1 MAATTAE
8 VRLHGRRVGFLRF
21 NKGRSEFVYE
31 DDLDAPSHQTLG
43 QIFEDDPRAVRR
55 AFTGVP
61 AWFANLLPEGALR
74 KQIIREMGGG
84 NIGDF
89 TLLLRLGDYLPG
101 AVSVHAESEPV
112 EDVGPDPRAETPEH
126 PLRHSLAGVQLKFSV
141 SSDRLTSPASGN
153 GGWWIVKLPD
163 RTFRNLPANEY
174 LTMRWLAATGFE
186 VPTVD
191 LVPATEV
198 KGVAEGL
205 ADPDEPLYVIERFD
219 RTPAGRLHVEDFAQ
233 VADVAPLFKYG
244 EPGQSYD
251 GLAAVVAQLC
261 GIDGYIDF
269 IRRLA
274 AMIVVGNTDAH
285 LKNWALCYPDGR
297 TPQLSPVY
305 DFHSLTIYSQYRY
318 QPLSLSINGQKA
330 PNGITLDDFRR
341 LADRIGQDAEATA
354 RAVGGTVERMR
365 AAWVGELLDEA
376 RGRFEPLAGHY
387 AERLRSLP
395 ISARSTSDEAPQ
407 AH

>member
-1 MAATTAE
+1 
-8 VRLHGRRVGFLRF
+8 
-21 NKGRSEFVYE
+21 
-31 DDLDAPSHQTLG
+31 
-43 QIFEDDPRAVRR
+43 
-55 AFTGVP
+55 
-61 AWFANLLPEGALR
+61 
-74 KQIIREMGGG
+74 MGGG

-101 AVSVHAESEPV
+101 AVSVHADSEPA
-112 EDVGPDPRAETPEH
+112 DDIGPETLAEAPEH

-141 SSDRLTSPASGN
+141 SSDRLTSPASGD

-163 RTFRNLPANEY
+163 RTFRDLPANEY
-174 LTMRWLAATGFE
+174 LTMRWLTATGFE
-186 VPTVD
+186 VPKVE
-191 LVPATEV
+191 LLPARNVE
-198 KGVAEGL
+198 GVADGL

-219 RTPAGRLHVEDFAQ
+219 RTPAGRLHVEDFAP

-251 GLAAVVAQLC
+251 GLGAVVAQLC
-261 GIDGYIDF
+261 GTDGYIDF

-274 AMIVVGNTDAH
+274 AMIIVGNTDAH

-297 TPQLSPVY
+297 TPRLSPIY

-318 QPLSLSINGQKA
+318 QPLSLSINGQKT

-341 LADRIGQDAEATA
+341 LAERIGEDPEATA
-354 RAVGGTVERMR
+354 RAVGETVERMR
-365 AAWVGELLDEA
+365 VSWAGELLDEVRA
-376 RGRFEPLAGHY
+376 RFEPLAGHY

-395 ISARSTSDEAPQ
+395 ISAGSA
-407 AH
+407 AG

>member
-1 MAATTAE
+1 MATTAE

-21 NKGRSEFVYE
+21 NKGRTEFVYE

-55 AFTGVP
+55 AFTGIP

-84 NIGDF
+84 NVGDF

-101 AVSVHAESEPV
+101 AVSVHAESEPA
-112 EDVGPDPRAETPEH
+112 DDIGPEPPAETPEH
-126 PLRHSLAGVQLKFSV
+126 PLRHSLAGVQLKFSI
-141 SSDRLTSPASGN
+141 SSDRMTSPASGD

-163 RTFRNLPANEY
+163 RTFRDLPANEY

-186 VPTVD
+186 VPAVD
-191 LVPATEV
+191 LVPATNV

-205 ADPDEPLYVIERFD
+205 ADPNELLYVIERFD

-233 VADVAPLFKYG
+233 VADVEPLFKYG

-261 GIDGYIDF
+261 GTDGYLDF

-305 DFHSLTIYSQYRY
+305 DFHSLTIYSQYRW

-330 PNGITLDDFRR
+330 PGSITLDDFRGM
-341 LADRIGQDAEATA
+341 AERIGEDPEKTA
-354 RAVGGTVERMR
+354 RIVAETVERMR
-365 AAWVGELLDEA
+365 AAWTGELLEEA
-376 RGRFEPLAGHY
+376 RGRFDPLARHY
-387 AERLRSLP
+387 AERLRSLS
-395 ISARSTSDEAPQ
+395 ISTGVAG
-407 AH
+407 